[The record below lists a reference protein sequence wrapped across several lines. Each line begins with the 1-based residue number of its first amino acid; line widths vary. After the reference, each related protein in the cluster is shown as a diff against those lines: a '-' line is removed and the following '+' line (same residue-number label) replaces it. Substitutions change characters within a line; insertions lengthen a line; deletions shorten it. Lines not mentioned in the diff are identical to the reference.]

1 MRAWDRDIDADF
13 SDILL
18 SETLCKEKY
27 ENILIHDI
35 SCKTSMG
42 AKLWCVRYDKID
54 KFIKIYNGIRYVLFD
69 CGWFD
74 RICDRIKYL
83 ISKKKWYY
91 R

>member
-35 SCKTSMG
+35 SYKTSMG
-42 AKLWCVRYDKID
+42 ENYGVLGM
-54 KFIKIYNGIRYVLFD
+54 IK
-69 CGWFD
+69 
-74 RICDRIKYL
+74 
-83 ISKKKWYY
+83 
-91 R
+91 